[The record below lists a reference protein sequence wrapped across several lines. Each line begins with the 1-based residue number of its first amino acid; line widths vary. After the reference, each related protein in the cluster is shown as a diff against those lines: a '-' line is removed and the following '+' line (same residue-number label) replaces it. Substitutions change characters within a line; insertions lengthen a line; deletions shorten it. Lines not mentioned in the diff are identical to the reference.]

1 MEQFVHRQ
9 NLERFRDLLSRVTD
23 EEQRSQ
29 IKHLLAEEE
38 AKEPPPQ
45 LAPPILQ

>member
-9 NLERFRDLLSRVTD
+9 NLMRFRDLLDQVTD
-23 EEQRSQ
+23 EEQRNK

-38 AKEPPPQ
+38 AREVPLK
-45 LAPPILQ
+45 LAPARD